1 MYIKR
6 LNIIGFCLLFITVI
20 NACVDDDI
28 CDKPV
33 TPRLTIGF
41 INSLGSRYTVDT
53 LYVDEV
59 SSGGIVTSGNKFA
72 SIDSVRLPLN
82 SQAEQTV
89 FYFYNRKNTIDTDKD
104 IITVKY
110 TTSQKFIS
118 KACGYKVI
126 FDNVSY
132 DLSRAVNMKGIT
144 PNTSQIH
151 NESKN
156 LFVTY

>member
-1 MYIKR
+1 M
-6 LNIIGFCLLFITVI
+6 
-20 NACVDDDI
+20 
-28 CDKPV
+28 
-33 TPRLTIGF
+33 
-41 INSLGSRYTVDT
+41 
-53 LYVDEV
+53 DEV
-59 SSGGIVTSGNKFA
+59 SSGGIVTRGNKFA

-110 TTSQKFIS
+110 ITSQKFIS